1 VIETMTLLILLQNYL
16 KEQSSEIKFF
26 YLNMLKKSFSD
37 PETYVEIP
45 TVNENSFSS
54 SDFTDRED
62 LDQAVT
68 ATEIELGKL
77 FSSNRVY

>member
-1 VIETMTLLILLQNYL
+1 MIETMTLLILLQKYL
-16 KEQSSEIKFF
+16 KEQSYEIKFS

-37 PETYVEIP
+37 PATYVEIP
-45 TVNENSFSS
+45 TANENSFSS
-54 SDFTDRED
+54 SDFTDREE
-62 LDQAVT
+62 LDHAVT